1 MEEKTMTNS
10 NQFESIVKHLL
21 EVEESIEDLV
31 TSLSSSIEERT
42 ELSELMKTYIQGV
55 EDILRN
61 KEQINYA
68 QFPTVIIGCR
78 VRMEEVGSGESVE
91 YRIVSPFSKEYDAGD
106 VSCISPV
113 GKKLLLKKVGDE
125 VLVSVPVGD
134 LHYKVMSICYDQ

>member
-1 MEEKTMTNS
+1 MEEKAMTNS

-78 VRMEEVGSGESVE
+78 VRMEEVGSGELVE
-91 YRIVSPFSKEYDAGD
+91 YRIV
-106 VSCISPV
+106 PV
-113 GKKLLLKKVGDE
+113 FLR
-125 VLVSVPVGD
+125 
-134 LHYKVMSICYDQ
+134 

>member
-1 MEEKTMTNS
+1 MTNS

>member
-1 MEEKTMTNS
+1 MTNS

-78 VRMEEVGSGESVE
+78 VRMEEVGSGELVE

-125 VLVSVPVGD
+125 VSVSVPVGE
-134 LHYKVMSICYDQ
+134 LHYKVISISYAQ